1 MRSYD
6 HLVDPTLSLRTE
18 DKHGSAEILAVDE
31 TKRGVQD
38 APVRSRGKLEED
50 NGMSM
55 RGHESLKIPERD
67 LSRFRRTSVRSI
79 LTMDSD
85 NTLEDDD
92 GSLPSVDDAKDEDAA
107 VSPQI
112 DVSVEAPALLHTAP
126 QSDIDFFV
134 DDEAPAQRPKAHR
147 HASMDMGEV
156 FLHASMASVVSGSRS
171 RRSSGVPLG
180 GMHASLESCNYDSST
195 FRSKS
200 SPLNRSGEGGEPTG
214 PESISTHGRAV
225 KRLSRSMQTAS
236 FTGHVQS
243 LLDKRL
249 EMYISNMIGNTTHM
263 HKQNEHVSFDKFAL
277 LSVKAATLSAP
288 PPGKLSSGTDVDRFI
303 HEGPRYLDSFFLDTA
318 DILDEFPKK
327 TDDGDNEADIDPM
340 ALSTFCFP
348 DGLRVRVVPR
358 AAMEGAKR
366 LGWTG
371 HKADRSHFLVVSVSF
386 LGQCAYLIF
395 SMG

>member
-1 MRSYD
+1 M
-6 HLVDPTLSLRTE
+6 
-18 DKHGSAEILAVDE
+18 
-31 TKRGVQD
+31 
-38 APVRSRGKLEED
+38 
-50 NGMSM
+50 
-55 RGHESLKIPERD
+55 
-67 LSRFRRTSVRSI
+67 
-79 LTMDSD
+79 
-85 NTLEDDD
+85 
-92 GSLPSVDDAKDEDAA
+92 
-107 VSPQI
+107 
-112 DVSVEAPALLHTAP
+112 
-126 QSDIDFFV
+126 
-134 DDEAPAQRPKAHR
+134 
-147 HASMDMGEV
+147 
-156 FLHASMASVVSGSRS
+156 
-171 RRSSGVPLG
+171 
-180 GMHASLESCNYDSST
+180 
-195 FRSKS
+195 
-200 SPLNRSGEGGEPTG
+200 
-214 PESISTHGRAV
+214 
-225 KRLSRSMQTAS
+225 SRSMQTAS

-340 ALSTFCFP
+340 AVSTFCFP

-386 LGQCAYLIF
+386 LGQCTYFLIF
-395 SMG
+395 TTG